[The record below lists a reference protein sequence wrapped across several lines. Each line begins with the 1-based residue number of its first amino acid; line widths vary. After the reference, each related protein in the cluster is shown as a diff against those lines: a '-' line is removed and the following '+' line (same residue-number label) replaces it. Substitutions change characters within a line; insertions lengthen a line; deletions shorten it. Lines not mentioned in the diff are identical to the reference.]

1 MRLKYDLNAGALYI
15 RLSDLD
21 VARTGEVD
29 DNTFVDLA
37 GDESVV
43 GIEVIS
49 TAHRWAFDDV
59 LRDYGIPAAEA
70 AQLRAY
76 FRPSMPGTAQEAPA
90 LSMDRNA
97 PVRLPACVPA

>member
-15 RLSDLD
+15 RLSDLA
-21 VARTGEVD
+21 VTRTREVD

-49 TAHRWAFDDV
+49 IAHPWPLDHI
-59 LRDYGIPAAEA
+59 LRDYGIPAMEV

-76 FRPSMPGTAQEAPA
+76 FQPSASGTTQAAPA
-90 LSMDRNA
+90 LSIDRNA
-97 PVRLPACVPA
+97 PVCVAA